1 MRIAAYCR
9 VSTAKEEQLDSL
21 ANQKEFFE
29 AYART
34 NGYELV
40 RVYADEGI
48 SGTQMRKRE
57 QFQALLRDAA
67 RHPFDLVVVKDISRF
82 ARNTVDFLQSVR
94 ALKELGVNTRFLTAN
109 MDSLGE
115 SEFVL
120 TVFGAL
126 AQEESANLSR
136 RVKFGKRL
144 NAQKGRVPRL
154 LYGYHRIDNFQLA
167 ICPEEALVVRKIF
180 ALYVDQGL
188 GCRTIAQQLN
198 GLGYVTKQGCQWT
211 PSAVHRILTNP
222 IYCGHHVN
230 HKYEVENYL
239 TGKRK
244 KLPPQEQFHHPRPQW
259 AIVTPEQFV
268 QAQQQRQQRAQVR
281 EPGQPTGRYSAR
293 HSFSGLIVCA
303 ECGRSFCRKTY
314 TYANTRVY
322 WKCWGNDQGLCE
334 NHTKIEEEQLVAA
347 IRDHIKQHITNLEG
361 WKQGVVEQVLHCVS
375 GVPREESELER
386 LEQRKKR
393 YERLYAN
400 GIIPLEQ
407 LQQELT
413 EIQTRV
419 ETLQAERAGEHSD
432 TAEIQAQLERLM
444 RWEGLQRGDVVKLVE
459 KITADERGEV
469 RIFLRADGEASPVDP
484 DRGGC

>member
-40 RVYADEGI
+40 QVYADEGI

-67 RHPFDLVVVKDISRF
+67 RHHFDLVVVKDISRF

-120 TVFGAL
+120 TLFGAL

-154 LYGYHRIDNFQLA
+154 LYGYHRVDNFQLA
-167 ICPEEALVVRKIF
+167 ICPEEAQVVRKIYS
-180 ALYVDQGL
+180 LYVDQGL

-198 GLGYVTKQGCQWT
+198 GLGYVTKQGCPWT

-244 KLPPQEQFHHPRPQW
+244 KLPPQEQFHHSRPQW
-259 AIVTPEQFV
+259 AIVTPEQFA
-268 QAQQQRQQRAQVR
+268 QAQQQRQQRAR
-281 EPGQPTGRYSAR
+281 ARGYSAR

-303 ECGRSFCRKTY
+303 ECGRSFCRKSY

-322 WKCWGNDQGLCE
+322 WKCWGNDQGQCA
-334 NHTKIEEEQLVAA
+334 NRTKIEEEQLVAA
-347 IRDHIKQHITNLEG
+347 IRDHVGECITNLEG
-361 WKQGVVEQVLHCVS
+361 WKQSVVDGVLNHIS
-375 GVPREESELER
+375 GVPQEESELER
-386 LEQRKKR
+386 LAQRKKR

-407 LQQELT
+407 LQQELA
-413 EIQTRV
+413 EIQTR
-419 ETLQAERAGEHSD
+419 EDTLQEEWAGEHSD
-432 TAEIQAQLERLM
+432 AAKILAQLEEYM
-444 RWEGLQRGDVVKLVE
+444 RWEGLERADVAKLVE

-469 RIFLRADGEASPVDP
+469 RIILRADGGTSPVDL
-484 DRGGC
+484 DRGGG